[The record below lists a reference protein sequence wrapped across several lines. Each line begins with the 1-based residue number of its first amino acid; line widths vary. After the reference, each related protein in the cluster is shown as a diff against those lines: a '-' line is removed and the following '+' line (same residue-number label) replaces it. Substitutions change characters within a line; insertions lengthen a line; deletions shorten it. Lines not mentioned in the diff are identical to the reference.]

1 MVLVVVWT
9 MAGFALGDIQR
20 ARNPVV
26 QGYVFAFAI
35 GILVLIPLTR
45 SSAPWMMLAAGVVGA
60 GNFVVVGLVGV
71 ATSPDVMVLFAD
83 AVTAV
88 LSAILLFL
96 ALRAYRESR
105 SH

>member
-1 MVLVVVWT
+1 MK
-9 MAGFALGDIQR
+9 GSRRD
-20 ARNPVV
+20 PVV

-45 SSAPWMMLAAGVVGA
+45 SSALWTMLAAGVVGA
-60 GNFVVVGLVGV
+60 GNFVDVGLVGV

-88 LSAILLFL
+88 LSAILLFF